1 MTATKPDA
9 DLSVT
14 EALRLAAVDA
24 PTLVVRLRSGRD
36 EVTESGRILHGPS
49 LWPTK
54 HVERTGRLR
63 YEWTV
68 VDDPS
73 GEVLAKGRAP
83 FEGWAWHRAGVAAA
97 RKYNERL
104 AARKAEAGK

>member
-1 MTATKPDA
+1 MIDEHTAGSRVFTRA
-9 DLSVT
+9 DV
-14 EALRLAAVDA
+14 EALAAD
-24 PTLVVRLRSGRD
+24 GDRD
-36 EVTESGRILHGPS
+36 KLLHALSRIEPPPS

-54 HVERTGRLR
+54 HVEHTGRLR

-83 FEGWAWHRAGVAAA
+83 FEKWAWHRAGVAAA
-97 RKYNERL
+97 RIYLERH
-104 AARKAEAGK
+104 AARKAEAGS